1 MYLSPLSPVSPACP
15 EPLFVGRGSDGIS
28 EPVNVDQEGKEEVD
42 VLVDA
47 EWELELELE
56 FDVDG
61 LLGGAGREEV
71 NGSSYKGES
80 RGETRAR

>member
-1 MYLSPLSPVSPACP
+1 M
-15 EPLFVGRGSDGIS
+15 FVGKGSDGIS

-47 EWELELELE
+47 EWEWEWELELEL
-56 FDVDG
+56 DVDG